1 MARENMRY
9 YTKRQA
15 VDRVAT
21 ILAVV
26 FVILAIASAVTAF
39 FLARNVFA
47 NWNMTEL
54 GPGMV
59 QPSGSNAAGGQPG
72 KIPELPS
79 NAPKDPLQEAGAGPE
94 NQAWDGNTRVTL
106 LVMGL
111 DYRDCES
118 EDNFA
123 ECDDNGASRT
133 DSMMLVTVD
142 PVSKSGGMLSI
153 PRDLWVSI
161 PGFDYGKIN
170 TAYFLGEAYKVPGG
184 GPTLAMQTVE
194 ALLGVPIQ
202 YYAQIDFN
210 AFVRII
216 DEMGG
221 LDMHIK
227 EEIIVDPL
235 GPGNT
240 RKLEPG
246 VQTLDGATVLAYARN
261 RHTEGGDFDRAKRQQ
276 EVILAVRQ
284 QVLQFN
290 MLPTL
295 VTKAPAMY
303 KEVQNGVRT
312 NLTLQQVV
320 QLAILMQSI
329 PEQNIKRGVIG
340 PPEYITYDT
349 SPDGLSI
356 EIPVPDQIRLLRDE
370 IFASGGPV
378 GPAAA
383 QAAIDANGG
392 EPTLMPGDPVEM
404 AKVENARIIVLNGSS
419 TEGLASRTAE
429 YLRGLGLNIIGESN
443 ADQAF
448 NQSTIIDY
456 TGKPY
461 TARYLVDLLGMDT
474 SRVVSRY
481 DPNAQVDIE
490 VILGSAFAENNPLP

>member
-9 YTKRQA
+9 IAKRQA
-15 VDRVAT
+15 VDRMAT
-21 ILAVV
+21 ILLVV
-26 FVILAIASAVTAF
+26 FVIMAFATAVVAF
-39 FLARNVFA
+39 FWARSFFTS
-47 NWNMTEL
+47 WTMTPL
-54 GPGMV
+54 SPGGIQM
-59 QPSGSNAAGGQPG
+59 PGSNANNSG
-72 KIPELPS
+72 KLPQLPA
-79 NAPKDPLQEAGAGPE
+79 NAPTDPLQEPGAGPE

-106 LVMGL
+106 LLLGL

-118 EDNFA
+118 KDNFA
-123 ECDDNGASRT
+123 ECDDNGAART

-142 PVSKSGGMLSI
+142 PASKTAGMLNI

-170 TAYFLGEAYKVPGG
+170 TAYFLGESYNMPGG
-184 GPTLAMQTVE
+184 GPAVAMQTVE
-194 ALLGVPIQ
+194 GLLGVPIQ

-210 AFVRII
+210 AFVKVI

-221 LDMHIK
+221 LDMHIR
-227 EEIIVDPL
+227 EEIVVDPL

-261 RHTEGGDFDRAKRQQ
+261 RYTEGGDFDRAKRQQ
-276 EVILAVRQ
+276 EVVMAIRQ
-284 QVLQFN
+284 QILQFN

-295 VTKAPAMY
+295 ITKAPAMY
-303 KEVQNGVRT
+303 REVQAGIRT

-320 QLAILMQSI
+320 QLAVLMTQI

-340 PPEYITYDT
+340 PPNYITYDT
-349 SPDGLSI
+349 SPDGLAI

-370 IFASGGPV
+370 IFTTGGPV

-383 QAAIDANGG
+383 QAAVEANGG
-392 EPTLMPGDPVEM
+392 EPTVMPGDPVEM
-404 AKVENARIIVLNGSS
+404 AKLENARIIVMNGSS
-419 TEGLASRTAE
+419 TDGLASRTAE
-429 YLRGLGLNIIGESN
+429 YLRGQGLNIIGESN
-443 ADQAF
+443 ADQAY

-456 TGKPY
+456 SGKPY
-461 TARYLVDLLGMDT
+461 TVRYLVQLLGMDG

-481 DPNAQVDIE
+481 DPNAQVDLE
-490 VILGSAFAENNPLP
+490 VILGSAFAQSNPLP